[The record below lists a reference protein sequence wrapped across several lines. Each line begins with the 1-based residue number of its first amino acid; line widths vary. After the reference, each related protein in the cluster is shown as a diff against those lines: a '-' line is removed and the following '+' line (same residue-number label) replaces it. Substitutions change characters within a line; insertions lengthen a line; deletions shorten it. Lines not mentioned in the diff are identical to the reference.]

1 MPIHAHSPSGFFPL
15 VLCLA
20 VGASGWSAPTSH
32 SPELR
37 AAWPDPA
44 FDPLLQCHGEY
55 PIAALDEYLSRAR
68 LGLRVPGIHGIVL
81 DEQKRCIRVTVED
94 RETGRMAVLLMRAVA
109 VPRRA
114 VFMQL
119 LARVEADSAG
129 AAPHRRGT

>member
-1 MPIHAHSPSGFFPL
+1 L
-15 VLCLA
+15 R
-20 VGASGWSAPTSH
+20 VG
-32 SPELR
+32 
-37 AAWPDPA
+37 WPDPA

-55 PIAALDEYLSRAR
+55 PVAALDEYLSRAR
-68 LGLRVPGIHGIVL
+68 LGLRIPGIHGISL

-119 LARVEADSAG
+119 LPRVEADSAG
-129 AAPHRRGT
+129 AAPHGRGA